1 MKTEYRFEAKI
12 QKRLADYD
20 IFRHLNN
27 AIYPQYIET
36 ARFMYFGE
44 FLRYDLTKY
53 SGITVKFEIEY
64 IRPADYSDEVCVR
77 IKTKELGRSSMV
89 MQYEVVNAK
98 DKSIVY
104 ARGEVKQVCCDAVTA
119 KPIQIPEETRQAVME
134 LEVVE
139 EDEDKVA

>member
-1 MKTEYRFEAKI
+1 MKTEYRFQTVI

-36 ARFMYFGE
+36 ARFLYFGE

-64 IRPADYSDEVCVR
+64 LRPADYADEVSVR

-89 MQYEVVNAK
+89 MEYEVVNAK
-98 DKSIVY
+98 DFSIVY
-104 ARGEVKQVCCDAVTA
+104 ARGEVKQVCCDVMTA
-119 KPIQIPEETRQAVME
+119 KPIRIPDETRQAVLE
-134 LEVVE
+134 LECVE
-139 EDEDKVA
+139 GDEEQVA